1 MTTRDDIITYATVMR
16 MYDALD
22 ECDRALCSS
31 YYLKNLMSEEQ
42 VKKFKETWDKVYDE
56 LAHTLEYARA
66 FALKKCLEEN

>member
-31 YYLKNLMSEEQ
+31 YVLKNLMSE
-42 VKKFKETWDKVYDE
+42 
-56 LAHTLEYARA
+56 
-66 FALKKCLEEN
+66 